1 VRLLQGLGYSNLSHY
16 HEGLAGW
23 IEAGLPVESS
33 TPAADLPAPQDGVGV
48 VAAPRRPRVETISR
62 RRQWGNA
69 ALDLI
74 ERLSPARLFAGWIAI
89 VLACGAVYWLTS
101 FSGRPGLLD
110 RDVPIART
118 LHGLLSAIYFSFV
131 TTTSVGYGDV
141 VPVGAARILSIAEAI
156 VGLLVF
162 GALVAKFVSRRQDE
176 MVRDIYAVAFEN
188 RLDRVQTNLHMV
200 LAEMQTIAAL
210 CEGGLTQPIRV
221 AARLESAVLV
231 FSGELR
237 TIHSLLYRPEQAPPE
252 AVLEALLASLASV
265 LLTLGE
271 VLKCLPPEF
280 ERSQPLQNAL
290 RNLSNL
296 AEEICADCVPQVYAP
311 SLRVWMD
318 RVQENARAIA

>member
-1 VRLLQGLGYSNLSHY
+1 VRLLQQQGYSNLRHY

-23 IEAGLPVESS
+23 MEAGLPVESEAPDA
-33 TPAADLPAPQDGVGV
+33 TQPARAD
-48 VAAPRRPRVETISR
+48 VAAETLARRPHIETLSR

-69 ALDLI
+69 LLDLI
-74 ERLSPARLFAGWIAI
+74 DRLSTGRLFLAWLAM
-89 VLACGAVYWLTS
+89 VLACGLIYWLSSFTS
-101 FSGRPGLLD
+101 MPGLLD
-110 RDVPIART
+110 HEVPIAATVR
-118 LHGLLSAIYFSFV
+118 GLWSAIYFSFV

-200 LAEMQTIAAL
+200 LAEMQTIAVS
-210 CEGGLTQPIRV
+210 CESGLTQPARA

-231 FSGELR
+231 FGGELR
-237 TIHSLLYRPEQAPPE
+237 TIHALLYRPERAPDEP
-252 AVLEALLASLASV
+252 VLEAILASLASV
-265 LLTLGE
+265 LMTLGE
-271 VLKCLPPEF
+271 VLKCLPSGF
-280 ERSQPLQNAL
+280 QRSGTLSNAL
-290 RNLSNL
+290 RTLS
-296 AEEICADCVPQVYAP
+296 AQAQDICADCVPQVYTP